1 MRPPRDDIAAI
12 AAEFED
18 KTQSQ
23 VENYSCV
30 FWVRSPGLQLQ
41 SGEPL
46 LQLLADSW
54 LTAVNPVENPMLQL

>member
-1 MRPPRDDIAAI
+1 MRCAPRASNGPDHLGFVRPPRDDIAAI

-41 SGEPL
+41 SGERL
-46 LQLLADSW
+46 LQL
-54 LTAVNPVENPMLQL
+54 